1 MHDELGLRPAA
12 WSRTTSVAETHQGLL
27 QIYNPLHSAVSN

>member
-1 MHDELGLRPAA
+1 MHVELGLRPAS
-12 WSRTTSVAETHQGLL
+12 WSLTTSVAETPQGLL